1 MYSKAAWGNQH
12 KENQSTTEEFILLGM
27 SDQPQLELLLFV
39 LLFIGYMMTLLGNVT
54 IIVVSRLDPR
64 LHTPMYFFLS
74 NLSFLDICYT
84 TSVGPQML
92 VNFLSARKAISWG
105 GCVAQLYISLGL
117 GSTEC
122 LLLAVMA
129 YDRYAAVCQP
139 LRYVT
144 IISHHRCLLMAAS
157 SWLGGLVNSLAQTV
171 LTIQLPRCGRNHIDH
186 IFCELPALLKLVCA
200 DTSIIENQ
208 HEGNQST
215 TEEFILLGVSDQP
228 QLELLLFVLI
238 LISYMM
244 TLLGNITIIV
254 ISRLDPRLHTPMYF
268 FLSNLSFLDICYTTS
283 LGPQMLVNFLSTHK
297 SISWGGCVAQL
308 YISLGLGATECLLL
322 AVMALDRYAA
332 ICQPLRY
339 MTIMSHRLCLLMAAS
354 SWFGGLVNSLAQTVL
369 TMQLPR
375 CGRNHI
381 DHIFCEVPALLTL
394 ACTDTSFNEAELFS
408 VSVMLLVVPVSLIL
422 ISYGY
427 IGAAVMRIR
436 SSEGRHKAFST
447 CTSHLAVVSLFY
459 GPAIYMYLQPP
470 SKGQGKIA
478 SLFYTM
484 FTPMLNPL
492 IYTLRNKE
500 VHGALR
506 RLLRRKPGLTGWS

>member
-54 IIVVSRLDPR
+54 IIVVSWLDPHLR
-64 LHTPMYFFLS
+64 TPMYFFLS

-92 VNFLSARKAISWG
+92 VNFLSTRKAISWG

-129 YDRYAAVCQP
+129 FDRYAAVCQP

-144 IISHHRCLLMAAS
+144 IISHHRCLLLAAS
-157 SWLGGLVNSLAQTV
+157 SWFGGLVNSLAQTV

-186 IFCELPALLKLVCA
+186 IFCEVPALLKLVCA
-200 DTSIIENQ
+200 DTSIIEAEQ
-208 HEGNQST
+208 FS
-215 TEEFILLGVSDQP
+215 LS
-228 QLELLLFVLI
+228 LI
-238 LISYMM
+238 
-244 TLLGNITIIV
+244 
-254 ISRLDPRLHTPMYF
+254 F
-268 FLSNLSFLDICYTTS
+268 
-283 LGPQMLVNFLSTHK
+283 
-297 SISWGGCVAQL
+297 
-308 YISLGLGATECLLL
+308 
-322 AVMALDRYAA
+322 
-332 ICQPLRY
+332 
-339 MTIMSHRLCLLMAAS
+339 
-354 SWFGGLVNSLAQTVL
+354 
-369 TMQLPR
+369 
-375 CGRNHI
+375 
-381 DHIFCEVPALLTL
+381 
-394 ACTDTSFNEAELFS
+394 
-408 VSVMLLVVPVSLIL
+408 LVVPVSLIL
-422 ISYGY
+422 VSYSY
-427 IGAAVMRIR
+427 IGAAVIRIG
-436 SSEGRHKAFST
+436 SAEGRRKAFST

-459 GPAIYMYLQPP
+459 GPGIYMYLQPP
-470 SKGQGKIA
+470 SKGQGKIV

-484 FTPMLNPL
+484 VTPMLNPL

-506 RLLRRKPGLTGWS
+506 RLLWRKSGLIGWG